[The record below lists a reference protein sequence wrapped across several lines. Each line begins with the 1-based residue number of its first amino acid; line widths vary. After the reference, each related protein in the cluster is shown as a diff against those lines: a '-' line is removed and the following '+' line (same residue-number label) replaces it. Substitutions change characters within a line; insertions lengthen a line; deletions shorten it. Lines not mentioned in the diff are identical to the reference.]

1 MCVPPTVSSARH
13 PPSLLG
19 GSLGSVRH
27 FSSGTM
33 RMLRLPAARPLALR
47 FPSNEGYLLDS
58 SFFRSPRVSGVPPAA
73 PGRWSTGLAA
83 PLPVLSLLEEVSR
96 ISHVPREPFRAF
108 ALLSDPGRIFTP
120 SLLRRF
126 DAAPAVRTTKAPA
139 LIIISR
145 LNHTAFAPFHTL
157 RAAIADDYAMFAS
170 GWWLAFA
177 GWVCLPTGSL
187 YCVSESCFLPI
198 TCSSSHSGFS

>member
-1 MCVPPTVSSARH
+1 
-13 PPSLLG
+13 
-19 GSLGSVRH
+19 
-27 FSSGTM
+27 M
-33 RMLRLPAARPLALR
+33 RMLRLPTARPLALR

-58 SFFRSPRVSGVPPAA
+58 SFFRSPRVSGVPPAV
-73 PGRWSTGLAA
+73 PGRWSTGLAT
-83 PLPVLSLLEEVSR
+83 PLPVLSLLEEACR

-108 ALLSDPGRIFTP
+108 ALLSDPGRISAP
-120 SLLRRF
+120 SPLRRF

-145 LNHTAFAPFHTL
+145 LYHTAFAPLHTL

-177 GWVCLPTGSL
+177 GWGLSPTGSL
-187 YCVSESCFLPI
+187 YCVSEFLFFPF
-198 TCSSSHSGFS
+198 TSSSSHSGFS

>member
-1 MCVPPTVSSARH
+1 
-13 PPSLLG
+13 
-19 GSLGSVRH
+19 
-27 FSSGTM
+27 M
-33 RMLRLPAARPLALR
+33 RMLRLPTARPLALR

-73 PGRWSTGLAA
+73 PGRWSTGLAT
-83 PLPVLSLLEEVSR
+83 PLPVLSLLEEACR

-108 ALLSDPGRIFTP
+108 ALLSDPGRISAP
-120 SLLRRF
+120 SPLRRF

-145 LNHTAFAPFHTL
+145 LYHTAFAPLHTL

-177 GWVCLPTGSL
+177 GWGLSPHWVPVLCFRVCLSFYILFLTFWVFMTRPD
-187 YCVSESCFLPI
+187 SCLLRRHWSPVNP
-198 TCSSSHSGFS
+198 CKSGFQH